1 MATTSGLKI
10 CPDCMGELP
19 LPIPEFCP
27 HCSTDTAFR
36 NEKRRQLADKQ
47 RAHRWKVT
55 TLFEQWRQE
64 DADLEKK
71 PKNEET
77 EKSFPVDQLLL
88 RKELADQYK
97 CLSYAQK
104 FGVLQDA
111 FNILK
116 CSLHSGLSSEEIYNL
131 LQIGTQIG
139 EVSKAGKD
147 FVKCCGI
154 VEK

>member
-1 MATTSGLKI
+1 
-10 CPDCMGELP
+10 MGELP
-19 LPIPEFCP
+19 LPVPEFCP
-27 HCSTDTAFR
+27 HCSTDTASR

-47 RAHRWKVT
+47 KAHRWKVQ

-64 DADLEKK
+64 DIALEKK
-71 PKNEET
+71 PKDAEA
-77 EKSFPVDQLLL
+77 EKSFPIDQMML

-97 CLSYAQK
+97 CLSYVQK
-104 FGVLQDA
+104 QGVLQDA

-116 CSLHSGLSSEEIYNL
+116 SVLHSGLSSEEIYNL
-131 LQIGTQIG
+131 LQVGTQIG
-139 EVSKAGKD
+139 EVSKAAKD